1 MPTLYCFFIMLD
13 KTRIG
18 WAGIERTPFIS
29 KSTFLSGLQC
39 SKLLWYRYN
48 AKDQIPAPDD
58 EQQAIFDQGHE
69 VGGLAK
75 SLFPDGIE
83 IGKDITDLDETIRL
97 TKDAV
102 KLRRPLFEAAFTANG
117 GYFRVDIL
125 NPVSEDSWDIIEVKS
140 TTGLKDVHLNDL
152 AFQAWVL
159 TNAGLKIRKTI
170 LMHINSDFV
179 RRGTIDPAKFF
190 AQEDVTS
197 QISSLSQNIEA
208 KLSGMFKIIHQ
219 KEHPNIQIGPHCDNP
234 YTCPLH
240 EHCWSFLPAANIF
253 TLYRG
258 GKKSLTLFEQGI
270 YDLAEIP
277 ENFQLTDN
285 QEIQRTAQLTGKA
298 HIDRPALAAFLK
310 QIEYPISFLDF
321 ETFGTAIPMVNESR
335 PYQQIPFQFSLHI
348 LQSENAGLEHH
359 PYLAEG
365 AADPRPEFMRRLKSV
380 LPGTGSVITYNASF
394 EASRLEEMS
403 ELLPEFESWVKQIKS
418 RMVDLLLPFRGF
430 RYYHPNQH
438 GSASIKAVLPVL
450 AGRDYQSL
458 SIQEGGTASR
468 EYLRVTFTDVP
479 VAERNR
485 VRRALEEYCGQ
496 DTMGM
501 FWIVENLKK
510 LAAG

>member
-1 MPTLYCFFIMLD
+1 MWD
-13 KTRIG
+13 ETRTG
-18 WAGIERTPFIS
+18 LGRIERTPFIS

-39 SKLLWYRYN
+39 SKLVWYRYN

-58 EQQAIFDQGHE
+58 AQQAIFDQGHA
-69 VGGLAK
+69 VGELAK
-75 SLFPDGIE
+75 SLYPDGIE
-83 IGKDITDLDETIRL
+83 IGKDITDLEETIRL
-97 TKDAV
+97 TQEAV
-102 KLRRPLFEAAFTANG
+102 KLRKPLFEAAFTAHG

-125 NPVSEDSWDIIEVKS
+125 NPASEDSWDIIEVKS

-159 TNAGLKIRKTI
+159 TNAGFKIRKTI

-179 RRGTIDPAKFF
+179 RRGTIDPTKFF
-190 AQEDVTS
+190 AREDVTNP
-197 QISSLSQNIEA
+197 ISSLSQSVED
-208 KLSGMFKIIHQ
+208 KLSGMFKIIRQ
-219 KEHPNIQIGPHCDNP
+219 KEHPDIRIGPHCDDP

-240 EHCWSFLPAANIF
+240 EHCWSFLPAANVF

-277 ENFQLTDN
+277 EDFKLTDN

-310 QIEYPISFLDF
+310 QIEYPVSFLDF
-321 ETFGTAIPMVNESR
+321 ETFGTAIPMFNETR

-348 LQSENAGLEHH
+348 LPSENAKLEHH
-359 PYLAEG
+359 QFLAEG
-365 AADPRPEFMRRLKSV
+365 ADDPRPAFMRQLKAI
-380 LPGTGSVITYNASF
+380 LPKDGSVVTYNASF
-394 EASRLEEMS
+394 ETSRLEEMS
-403 ELLPEFESWVKQIKS
+403 ELLPEYESWVKQIKS
-418 RMVDLLLPFRGF
+418 RVVDLLLPFRGF

-450 AGRDYQSL
+450 AGKDYQNL
-458 SIQEGGTASR
+458 VIQEGGTASR
-468 EYLRVTFTDVP
+468 EYLRVTFAEVTD
-479 VAERNR
+479 AERNR

-501 FWIVENLKK
+501 VWIVENLKK
-510 LAAG
+510 LITD